1 MTFVL
6 ILGIISASRHETLT
20 FIKYTLYMLMLRLQ
34 RIGKSKSPSY
44 RLIVSDKHKDTQA
57 GYLELLGTYNSV
69 SKPKVV
75 KFNAERIKYW
85 MSVGAQA
92 SNTVHNLLLNEG
104 IISGKKRLSVKLT
117 ERRKKKLADK
127 KAKAAA

>member
-1 MTFVL
+1 
-6 ILGIISASRHETLT
+6 
-20 FIKYTLYMLMLRLQ
+20 MLMLRLQ

-85 MSVGAQA
+85 LSVGAQA

-117 ERRKKKLADK
+117 ERRKKKLEEK
-127 KAKAAA
+127 KTKAAA

>member
-1 MTFVL
+1 
-6 ILGIISASRHETLT
+6 
-20 FIKYTLYMLMLRLQ
+20 MLRLQ

-57 GYLELLGTYNSV
+57 GYLELLGTYNPV
-69 SKPKVV
+69 AKPKVV

-85 MSVGAQA
+85 ISVGAQA

-104 IISGKKRLSVKLT
+104 IVSGKKRLSVKLT